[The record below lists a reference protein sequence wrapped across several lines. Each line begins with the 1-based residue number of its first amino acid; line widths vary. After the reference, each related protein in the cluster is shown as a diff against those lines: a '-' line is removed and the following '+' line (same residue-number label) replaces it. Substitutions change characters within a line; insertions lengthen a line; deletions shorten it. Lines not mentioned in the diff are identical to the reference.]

1 MDNGGSKKKLL
12 IKWHATVK
20 QVPQTSR
27 RFDTSTGG
35 VALETRLAPW
45 ADSLPSLS
53 SVLDGKARSGWWA
66 SRATALCDTLARCS
80 LLLGAKKRY
89 ADNYKLCRKET
100 RRCSLLCRAYKSNMR
115 TDYGLEEELRE
126 EVRYRDVTHYPLID
140 FKIAFPFPN
149 GNTIKVYLIWKYY
162 TMRLFYMKYHFKWL
176 FI

>member
-20 QVPQTSR
+20 QVPQTS

-80 LLLGAKKRY
+80 LLLGAKK
-89 ADNYKLCRKET
+89 KICRQLQIVPK
-100 RRCSLLCRAYKSNMR
+100 
-115 TDYGLEEELRE
+115 
-126 EVRYRDVTHYPLID
+126 RDQKMFVVMPSIQQ
-140 FKIAFPFPN
+140 
-149 GNTIKVYLIWKYY
+149 V
-162 TMRLFYMKYHFKWL
+162 
-176 FI
+176 